1 MTRCSRV
8 LATDIRS
15 CDILNLIKKNIANN
29 KELIKHSIN
38 VAALDFGDTDLNEE
52 PFIETITDVVA
63 GDIIYDNDITEKF
76 LLFLTKLQ
84 MRQVGSSPIFV
95 HVAMEKRYVFTIADL
110 DTRAPAYDFF
120 LEHLDKMG
128 LKYQHLESNF
138 QQYLCYE
145 KSKELVLIKIEI

>member
-95 HVAMEKRYVFTIADL
+95 HVAMEKRYLWVSYNQSLMSLSPKTQSQNAVYNPL
-110 DTRAPAYDFF
+110 D
-120 LEHLDKMG
+120 
-128 LKYQHLESNF
+128 S
-138 QQYLCYE
+138 
-145 KSKELVLIKIEI
+145 

>member
-1 MTRCSRV
+1 M

-95 HVAMEKRYVFTIADL
+95 HVAMEKRYLWVSYNQSLMSLSPKTQSQNAVYNPL
-110 DTRAPAYDFF
+110 D
-120 LEHLDKMG
+120 
-128 LKYQHLESNF
+128 S
-138 QQYLCYE
+138 
-145 KSKELVLIKIEI
+145 

>member
-38 VAALDFGDTDLNEE
+38 VAALDFGYTDLNEE

-95 HVAMEKRYVFTIADL
+95 HVAMEKRYLWVSYNQSLMSLSPKTQSQNAVYNPL
-110 DTRAPAYDFF
+110 D
-120 LEHLDKMG
+120 
-128 LKYQHLESNF
+128 S
-138 QQYLCYE
+138 
-145 KSKELVLIKIEI
+145 

>member
-1 MTRCSRV
+1 M

-29 KELIKHSIN
+29 RELIKHSIN

-52 PFIETITDVVA
+52 PFIGTVTDVVA

-84 MRQVGSSPIFV
+84 MRHVGSSPIFV
-95 HVAMEKRYVFTIADL
+95 HVAMEKRYFWVSYNQSSLSQSPKTQSQNAVYYPID
-110 DTRAPAYDFF
+110 
-120 LEHLDKMG
+120 
-128 LKYQHLESNF
+128 S
-138 QQYLCYE
+138 
-145 KSKELVLIKIEI
+145 

>member
-95 HVAMEKRYVFTIADL
+95 HVAMEKRYLWVSYNQSLISLSPKTQSQNAVYNPL
-110 DTRAPAYDFF
+110 D
-120 LEHLDKMG
+120 
-128 LKYQHLESNF
+128 S
-138 QQYLCYE
+138 
-145 KSKELVLIKIEI
+145 

>member
-15 CDILNLIKKNIANN
+15 CDIPNLIKKNIANN

-95 HVAMEKRYVFTIADL
+95 HVAMEKRYLWVSYNQSLMSLSPKTQSQNAVYNPL
-110 DTRAPAYDFF
+110 D
-120 LEHLDKMG
+120 
-128 LKYQHLESNF
+128 S
-138 QQYLCYE
+138 
-145 KSKELVLIKIEI
+145 